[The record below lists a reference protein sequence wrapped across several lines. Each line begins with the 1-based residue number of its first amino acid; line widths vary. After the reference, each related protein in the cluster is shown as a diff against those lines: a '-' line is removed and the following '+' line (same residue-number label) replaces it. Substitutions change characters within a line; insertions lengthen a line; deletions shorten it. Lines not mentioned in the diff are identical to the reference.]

1 MATQSVEK
9 LTKVVDRALKDDA
22 YADRLFKE
30 PDAVAAEY
38 RLSDAEKLV
47 VKQMNREQFVTA
59 REDAAKRASAGQL
72 TDQDLEGVAGGRGF
86 SSPALGTAANMIL
99 GRSITRASGG
109 PLSHLAGAGC
119 DCCGWKGSINM
130 GAMVLPGD

>member
-1 MATQSVEK
+1 MAAESVEK
-9 LTKVVDRALKDDA
+9 LSKVVDRALKDDA
-22 YADRLFKE
+22 YAERLFEE

-47 VKQMNREQFVTA
+47 VKQMSREQFVTA
-59 REDAAKRASAGQL
+59 RKDAAKRAGRGGL
-72 TDQDLEGVAGGRGF
+72 TDQDLEGVAGGRRF
-86 SSPALGTAANMIL
+86 SSPMLGTAANMIL

-109 PLSHLAGAGC
+109 PLSHLAGAAC

-130 GAMVLPGD
+130 GALVLPGD

>member
-1 MATQSVEK
+1 MATESVEK
-9 LTKVVDRALKDDA
+9 LSKVVERALKDDA
-22 YADRLFKE
+22 YAERLFKE

-38 RLSDAEKLV
+38 RLSATEKLV

-59 REDAAKRASAGQL
+59 RKDAAKRAGGGEL
-72 TDQDLEGVAGGRGF
+72 TDKDLADVAGGRGF

-130 GAMVLPGD
+130 GALVLPGD